1 MSTDSAFVSTRPQIK
16 IAGTENTDLAEA
28 LTALAINLPL
38 CGIAHAEIKVTN
50 WIATGDTGEH
60 DYGFQ
65 SIGLGE
71 SLEILIEQEDTPVPL
86 FKGEVT
92 ALEESYGEGAP
103 QLTIL
108 AQDKL
113 HRLARTR
120 HSRVFE
126 EQSLDDVINSIASG
140 AGLTADVS
148 LSSTVATYHQL
159 NESDMAF
166 VLRLSGSLDIAA
178 RLQGDQL
185 RVKPEQ
191 ADGNPVELN
200 AQDSALKIRLI
211 ADLNQQP
218 RSIKV
223 KGYNLDNDQ
232 EVNETGDSLRD
243 PASHKTA
250 ASTLSDLGWDG
261 EEIVP
266 QPFPRAQGEA
276 EALAKGHFNRAAKR
290 FISGDIQAIGEA
302 ALRSGREIE
311 LSHVSPRFAGRYQV
325 IHCLHQFNSAS
336 GFETHLKVNKA
347 DWQP

>member
-1 MSTDSAFVSTRPQIK
+1 MSTDSAFVSVRPQIK
-16 IAGTENTDLAEA
+16 IAGTENSDLAEA
-28 LTALAINLPL
+28 LTAMAINLPL
-38 CGIAHAEIKVTN
+38 SGIAHAELTVTN
-50 WIATGDTGEH
+50 WIATGDSGEF

-65 SIGLGE
+65 TIALGE
-71 SLEILIEQEDTPVPL
+71 SLEVAMTNGEGFTQL

-113 HRLARTR
+113 HRLARSR
-120 HSRVFE
+120 NSRVFA
-126 EQSLDDVINSIASG
+126 EQSLDDVVNSLARA
-140 AGLTADVS
+140 AGLTADVN

-166 VLRLSGSLDIAA
+166 LLRLSGSLDIAA
-178 RLQGDQL
+178 RLQDDQL
-185 RVKPEQ
+185 RVRPEQ
-191 ADGNPVELN
+191 ADSNPIELN

-211 ADLNQQP
+211 VDLNQQP
-218 RSIKV
+218 TAVKV
-223 KGYNLDNDQ
+223 QGYNLDNDQ
-232 EVNETGDSLRD
+232 EVSETGDSLRL
-243 PASHKTA
+243 PATHKTA
-250 ASTLSDLGWDG
+250 ASTLSDLSWDG

-290 FISGDIQAIGEA
+290 FVSGDIQAIGEA
-302 ALRSGREIE
+302 ALISGREIN
-311 LSHVSPRFAGRYQV
+311 LSNVSARFAGRYQV
-325 IHCLHQFNSAS
+325 VNCIHQFNSLS
-336 GFETHLKVNKA
+336 GFETHLKVNRA